1 LTFWRARVKFSLLDD
16 WSREKLVIESGVSI
30 MSERLVGTIKW
41 FSAPKG
47 YGFIGQESGE
57 DIFVHFS
64 AIKMDGYK
72 RLKEGQRVEF
82 TIEDGPKGKQAA
94 DVVIL
99 EE

>member
-1 LTFWRARVKFSLLDD
+1 
-16 WSREKLVIESGVSI
+16 

-82 TIEDGPKGKQAA
+82 TIEDGPRGKQAA

-99 EE
+99 EG